1 MACQVSRATRGKQD
15 CALSSDKFC
24 ETAVE
29 ERAKP
34 SYGGVDP
41 ICKVLEVHKQANEL
55 VSILEHS

>member
-1 MACQVSRATRGKQD
+1 M
-15 CALSSDKFC
+15 SSDKFC